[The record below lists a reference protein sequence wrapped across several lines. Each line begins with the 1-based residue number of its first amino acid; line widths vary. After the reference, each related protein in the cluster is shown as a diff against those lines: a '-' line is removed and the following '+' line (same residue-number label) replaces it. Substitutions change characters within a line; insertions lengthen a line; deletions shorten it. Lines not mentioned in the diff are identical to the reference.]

1 MLLESSA
8 SLTSISPLDGRYYK
22 KTLPLTTIC
31 SELGLMRYRVQVE
44 IAWFI
49 MLCEHSEIPE
59 LTPLTPSAKQFLEA
73 LIANFLISDAQ
84 EIKNIEATTNHDLK
98 AVEYY
103 LKKHFSQHPELVSKI
118 EFIHFACT
126 SEDINNIAYALMLK
140 DCRDTVLLPL
150 MQQLYSTLSQ
160 LAQNYKSISMLA
172 RTHGQ
177 PASPT
182 TLGKEIA
189 NVCYRFKRQIE
200 QFKSIPILAKI
211 NGAVGNFNAHLSAY
225 PEINWTKTAELF
237 IRSLD
242 LQWNPFTIQI
252 EPHDALAEY
261 LHVLLRFNTILLDLN
276 RDLWGYIS
284 IGYFQQK
291 TLAGEIGSST
301 MPHKINPIDFENSEG
316 NLGLANS
323 LLSHFAEKLPIS
335 RFQRDLTDSTVLRN
349 LGTAIGYCLI
359 AYQSTLK
366 GLGLLTPN
374 IEKIKQD
381 LDQQW
386 AVLAEPIQ
394 TVMRRYAI
402 VNAYEKLKALTRGQQ
417 ISQQDIQNFIE
428 TLEIPE
434 SAKSYLR
441 ALTPASY
448 VGNATHMTEQLEQYC
463 SLLE

>member
-1 MLLESSA
+1 MPLESSA

-22 KTLPLTTIC
+22 KTLALTTIC

-49 MLCEHSEIPE
+49 MFCEHSEIPE
-59 LTPLTPSAKQFLEA
+59 LTPLTSSEKKFLEA
-73 LIANFLISDAQ
+73 LIANFSISDAQ

-140 DCRDTVLLPL
+140 DCRDIVLLPL
-150 MQQLYSTLSQ
+150 MQQLYSTLSH

-237 IRSLD
+237 IHSLD
-242 LQWNPFTIQI
+242 LEWNPFTIQI

-291 TLAGEIGSST
+291 TLEGEIGSST

-366 GLGLLTPN
+366 GLSLLTPN
-374 IEKIKQD
+374 IENIRQD

-402 VNAYEKLKALTRGQQ
+402 MNAYEKLKALTRGQH
-417 ISQQDIQNFIE
+417 INQQDIQNFIE
-428 TLEIPE
+428 TLAIPE

-448 VGNATHMTEQLEQYC
+448 VGNAIHMTEQLEKYC

>member
-1 MLLESSA
+1 MPLESSA
-8 SLTSISPLDGRYYK
+8 SLTAISPLDGRYYK
-22 KTLPLTTIC
+22 KTLSLNTIC

-49 MLCEHSEIPE
+49 MLCEHAGIPE
-59 LTPLTPSAKQFLEA
+59 LTPLSTTTKQFLQG
-73 LIANFLISDAQ
+73 LIDNFSISDGQ
-84 EIKNIEATTNHDLK
+84 EIKNIENTTNHDLK

-103 LKKHFSQHPELVSKI
+103 LKNHFSQQPELASKI

-126 SEDINNIAYALMLK
+126 SEDINNVAYALMLQ
-140 DCRDTVLLPL
+140 DCREKVLLPL
-150 MQQLYSTLSQ
+150 IEQLFYSLSQ
-160 LAQNYKSISMLA
+160 LAQNYKSVSMLA

-200 QFKSIPILAKI
+200 QFKSVTLLAKM

-225 PEINWTKTAELF
+225 PNVDWPKTAEQF
-237 IRSLD
+237 IQSLG
-242 LQWNPFTIQI
+242 LAWNPFTIQI
-252 EPHDALAEY
+252 EPHDTLAEY
-261 LHVLLRFNTILLDLN
+261 LHVLVRFNTILLDLN

-291 TLAGEIGSST
+291 TKVGEIGSST

-323 LLSHFAEKLPIS
+323 LLTHFAEKLPIS

-374 IEKIKQD
+374 LNHIQHD
-381 LDQQW
+381 LDQHW

-402 VNAYEKLKALTRGQQ
+402 DNAYEKLKALTRGRA
-417 ISQQDIQNFIE
+417 INQQDLQSFVD
-428 TLEIPE
+428 TLDIPE
-434 SAKSYLR
+434 DAKSYLR
-441 ALTPASY
+441 ALTPANY
-448 VGNATHMTEQLEQYC
+448 VGNAVQMTEQLEKFC
-463 SLLE
+463 LLLE

>member
-1 MLLESSA
+1 MALESSA
-8 SLTSISPLDGRYYK
+8 SLTAISPLDGRYYK
-22 KTLPLTTIC
+22 KTLDLTTVC

-44 IAWFI
+44 IAWFM
-49 MLCEHSEIPE
+49 MLCEHPDIPE
-59 LTPLTPSAKQFLEA
+59 LSPLKPEAKQFLA
-73 LIANFLISDAQ
+73 TLLRNFSISDAQ

-103 LKKHFSQHPELVSKI
+103 LKKHFSEHPELAPQI

-140 DCRDTVLLPL
+140 DCREQVLLPL
-150 MQQLYSTLSQ
+150 MEQLYQTLSQ

-200 QFKSIPILAKI
+200 QFKAVPLLAKI

-225 PEINWTKTAELF
+225 PQINWAKTAEQF
-237 IRSLD
+237 IQSLD
-242 LQWNPFTIQI
+242 LEWNPFTIQI

-261 LHVLLRFNTILLDLN
+261 LHVLCRFNTILLDLN
-276 RDLWGYIS
+276 RDVWGYIS

-291 TLAGEIGSST
+291 AVAGEIGSST

-316 NLGLANS
+316 NLGLANA

-374 IEKIKQD
+374 VERIQQD

-402 VNAYEKLKALTRGQQ
+402 DNAYEKLKTLTRGQH
-417 ISQQDIQNFIE
+417 ISQTDIQNFVE
-428 TLEIPE
+428 SLAIPDT
-434 SAKSYLR
+434 AKSYLR
-441 ALTPASY
+441 NLTPANY
-448 VGNATHMTEQLEQYC
+448 VGNAVDMTEQLAYFC
-463 SLLE
+463 SQLE

>member
-1 MLLESSA
+1 MPLESSA

-22 KTLPLTTIC
+22 KTLALNSIC

-49 MLCEHSEIPE
+49 MLCEHADIPE
-59 LTPLTPSAKQFLEA
+59 LAPLSPTAKQFLQD
-73 LIANFLISDAQ
+73 LIDNFSISDAQ
-84 EIKNIEATTNHDLK
+84 EIKNIESTTNHDLK

-103 LKKHFSQHPELVSKI
+103 LKNHFSQQPELANKI

-126 SEDINNIAYALMLK
+126 SEDINNVAYALMLQ
-140 DCRDTVLLPL
+140 DCREKVLQPL
-150 MQQLYSTLSQ
+150 MEQLFQTLSQ

-189 NVCYRFKRQIE
+189 NVCYRFKRQIT
-200 QFKSIPILAKI
+200 QFKSIELLAKM

-225 PEINWTKTAELF
+225 PNLDWAKTAEQF
-237 IRSLD
+237 IHSLG
-242 LQWNPFTIQI
+242 LKWNPFTIQI

-291 TLAGEIGSST
+291 AKAGEIGSST

-316 NLGLANS
+316 NLGLANA
-323 LLSHFAEKLPIS
+323 LLAHFAEKLPIS

-374 IEKIKQD
+374 LEHIQHD

-402 VNAYEKLKALTRGQQ
+402 ENAYEKLKALTRGQT
-417 ISQQDIQNFIE
+417 IDQQDLQNFVD
-428 TLEIPE
+428 TLDIPE
-434 SAKSYLR
+434 NAKSYLR

-448 VGNATHMTEQLEQYC
+448 VGNAVYMTEQLDKFC
-463 SLLE
+463 LLLE